1 MGKNYR
7 TIGKP
12 VQEYTGYKKVTGKA
26 TYCFDYR
33 IPNML
38 HAKLLRAPHA
48 RAKIVSIDC
57 SEAKALPGVELV
69 MCHRNFPHEFSDSV
83 VFNGME
89 VACVVADS
97 KATAKRALE
106 LIRVT
111 YEELPF
117 VIDPQEAEKPGAVQ
131 ALPDRPN
138 VVPWDRYRT
147 FTDPDENG
155 YFTKRN
161 NGAEFDGYGDI
172 EQGYQESEVIVEE
185 KGYAYGYA
193 QAPLMSNTCC
203 LADFT
208 DGTLTLYLDTQ
219 VPYQIRQKTA
229 NYFHLPLSRVRLISE
244 FNGGCFGA
252 RSSSAFEPGNSG
264 PSCTIIAAA
273 ASIALGKP
281 VSLEYSLYE
290 DMLFYWGRG
299 TYDTRVAIGFNKDG
313 TMKMMDSEAWRNAST
328 GGMLGEETQAFD
340 PTATGTMLYAHNCEH
355 SRHQKNRVYT
365 NCMGWTG
372 WQGYGNPEIFFA
384 VESTMDE
391 AAEELGIDPAELRKM
406 NVTVKGDHYLDSYYG
421 FHGASY
427 LSRSGFQAC
436 IDACLEKSKW
446 KEKRKPPQEKAGVI
460 RHGMGLSLGM
470 MQTGGQDCASQAI
483 VILNA
488 DGSAI
493 LYCNYQDIGQ
503 GGHSAQVQIAAE
515 TLNIPFEMVKIKAG
529 DSDLPYSHFQ
539 ISSSGTLGQGYATY
553 NAARAA
559 KKKLLERAARTLSVP
574 ADTLDTKDGMVFSRE
589 DASIAAPWINIMMD
603 TMAPGECSEID
614 FVKSTMDIV
623 GYGKSDV
630 TIGPTACEQSATVV
644 ELDVD
649 TESGEISNVV
659 IYHAQDCGQAIN
671 PKVVEAHYLGVHHGL
686 EAMTGCE
693 QVLDPKTGKLL
704 NDNWIDYPVST
715 FLDGVA
721 VPIIVEVPEPTHP
734 YGAAGIGQA
743 TMNGLPAAFAN
754 AIYNAI
760 GVRLKKTPFTPS
772 RILKALG
779 KI

>member
-1 MGKNYR
+1 MSRNRR
-7 TIGKP
+7 TVGRSVI
-12 VQEYTGYKKVTGKA
+12 EYTGRKKVTGKA
-26 TYCFDYR
+26 TYSFDHR
-33 IPNML
+33 LPNML
-38 HAKLLRAPHA
+38 YAKLLRAPHA
-48 RAKIVSIDC
+48 RAKVISVDC
-57 SEAKALPGVELV
+57 SEAEALPGVELV
-69 MCHRNFPHEFSDSV
+69 MCRDNFPGEFFDEV
-83 VFNGME
+83 VFNGQE

-97 KATAKRALE
+97 KSAAEEAAR
-106 LIRVT
+106 LIKVA

-117 VIDPQEAEKPGAVQ
+117 VLDPREAEKHGAAQ
-131 ALPDRPN
+131 ALADRPN
-138 VVPWDRYRT
+138 VVPFDRYRN

-161 NGAEFDGYGDI
+161 NGAEFDGYG
-172 EQGYQESEVIVEE
+172 EVGQGYRESEVVVEE
-185 KGYAYGYA
+185 RGFSFGYV

-208 DGTLTLYLDTQ
+208 DQSLTLYLDTQ
-219 VPYQIRQKTA
+219 VPYQIRQTTA
-229 NYFHLPLSRVRLISE
+229 NYFKLPMNRVRLISE

-252 RSSSAFEPGNSG
+252 RSSSAFECGNSG

-273 ASIALGKP
+273 ASIALGRP
-281 VSLEYSLYE
+281 VFLEYALYE
-290 DMLFYWGRG
+290 DILFYWGRG
-299 TYDTRVAIGFNKDG
+299 SYDTKVAIGFKKDG
-313 TMKMMDSEAWRNAST
+313 TLKMMDTEIWRNAST
-328 GGMLGEETQAFD
+328 GGSLGEETQGFD

-355 SRHQKNRVYT
+355 SRHLKNRVYT

-372 WQGYGNPEIFFA
+372 WQGYGNPEMFFA
-384 VESTMDE
+384 VESTMDQ
-391 AAEELGIDPAELRKM
+391 AAEELGLDPVELRKM
-406 NVTVKGDHYLDSYYG
+406 NVAVEGDHFLDSYYG
-421 FHGASY
+421 YNGPAY
-427 LSRSGFQAC
+427 LSRSGFHPC
-436 IDACLEKSKW
+436 IEACLEKSGW
-446 KEKRKPPQEKAGVI
+446 KDKRKPPGDKTGPI
-460 RHGMGLSLGM
+460 RHGLGLSLGL

-483 VILNA
+483 VILNS

-553 NAARAA
+553 NAALDAR
-559 KKKLLERAARTLSVP
+559 KKLLERAANMLKVP
-574 ADTLDTKDGMVFSRE
+574 AESLDTKDGVVFSRE
-589 DASIAAPWINIMMD
+589 DESIKAPWINILMD
-603 TMAPGECSEID
+603 TMEPGKSHEIE
-614 FVKSTMDIV
+614 FVKSTMDII
-623 GYGKSDV
+623 GYGRSNV
-630 TIGPTACEQSATVV
+630 VPGPTACEQSATVV

-649 TESGEISNVV
+649 TETGEISNV
-659 IYHAQDCGQAIN
+659 IMYHAQDCGQAIN

-693 QVLDPKTGKLL
+693 QILDPKTGKLL

-715 FLDGVA
+715 FLDGLA

-734 YGAAGIGQA
+734 YGASGIGQA
-743 TMNGLPAAFAN
+743 TMNSMPAAVGN

-760 GVRLKKTPFTPS
+760 GVRLKETPFTPS